1 MADLAGADTGA
12 DGSLGVRRTLV
23 DTVSFAEPDAE
34 LLMDLNRALRQPI
47 VSVELG
53 SGRERRI
60 AESERVLKAVAKQ
73 LAKQAGDLVDDRRSR
88 EAIRISVYNTLAP
101 VLLEMRD
108 RLEGTMA
115 VARRTMIVSVVVVAA
130 AAGVVFLL

>member
-1 MADLAGADTGA
+1 M
-12 DGSLGVRRTLV
+12 
-23 DTVSFAEPDAE
+23 SFAEPDAE
-34 LLMDLNRALRQPI
+34 LLMDLNRALRQSI

-73 LAKQAGDLVDDRRSR
+73 LARQAGDLVDDRRAR
-88 EAIRISVYNTLAP
+88 EAIRISVYNTLTP

-108 RLEGTMA
+108 RVEGTMS
-115 VARRTMIVSVVVVAA
+115 VARRTLVASVVAVAA
-130 AAGVVFLL
+130 AAAVVFLI

>member
-1 MADLAGADTGA
+1 
-12 DGSLGVRRTLV
+12 
-23 DTVSFAEPDAE
+23 
-34 LLMDLNRALRQPI
+34 MDLNRALRQSI

-73 LAKQAGDLVDDRRSR
+73 LARQAGDLVDDRRSR
-88 EAIRISVYNTLAP
+88 EAIRISVYNALTP

-108 RLEGTMA
+108 RVEGRCPSRGERWLR
-115 VARRTMIVSVVVVAA
+115 VPSSWRHC
-130 AAGVVFLL
+130 GGHLLI